1 MFSYIV
7 GTIEYKGDNL
17 LILDNN
23 NIGYELTI
31 SNNTLMSL
39 PNLGESI
46 KIHTYVHF
54 KEDGISIYGFE
65 NLDEKEMFLKLINIS
80 GVGPKAAISILSGLT
95 PSALSIAIIKQD
107 DKSIA
112 SIKGIGKKTAE
123 RIVLELKDK
132 VNVAGE
138 IANVQIEKD
147 IHRWELVLCL
157 NGRTSLK
164 GKKELSEKEISDL
177 KEVLKAVSYELRRI
191 GIVLVAHG

>member
-132 VNVAGE
+132 VNVTGE

-147 IHRWELVLCL
+147 IEYSSAL
-157 NGRTSLK
+157 N
-164 GKKELSEKEISDL
+164 EAID
-177 KEVLKAVSYELRRI
+177 
-191 GIVLVAHG
+191 VLVSLGINKMEASKVAKNHYSENATAEEIVAKSLRGLN

>member
-1 MFSYIV
+1 MFAYII
-7 GTIEYKGDNL
+7 GTIEHKADNM

-23 NIGYELTI
+23 GIGYELTV

-54 KEDGISIYGFE
+54 KEDGINIYGFE
-65 NLDEKEMFLKLINIS
+65 NLEEKDMFLKLINIS

-95 PSALSIAIIKQD
+95 PSALSIAIIKQE
-107 DKSIA
+107 DKVIA

-132 VNVAGE
+132 VNVLTD
-138 IANVQIEKD
+138 IEGQGAINED
-147 IHRWELVLCL
+147 IVYSNAL
-157 NGRTSLK
+157 N
-164 GKKELSEKEISDL
+164 EAI
-177 KEVLKAVSYELRRI
+177 EVLVSLGINKIEATKVAKSHYTDNATAEDIVAKSLR
-191 GIVLVAHG
+191 GLN

>member
-1 MFSYIV
+1 MFSYII

-23 NIGYELTI
+23 NIGYEITI

-54 KEDGISIYGFE
+54 KEDGVSIYGFE

-80 GVGPKAAISILSGLT
+80 GVGPKAAIGILSGLT
-95 PSALSIAIIKQD
+95 PSALSIAIMKQD

-132 VNVAGE
+132 VNITSE
-138 IANVQIEKD
+138 IANVQIENYYKYYSDGCVFIKIKTKD
-147 IHRWELVLCL
+147 L
-157 NGRTSLK
+157 N
-164 GKKELSEKEISDL
+164 
-177 KEVLKAVSYELRRI
+177 ACY
-191 GIVLVAHG
+191 

>member
-1 MFSYIV
+1 MFSYII

-23 NIGYELTI
+23 NIGYEITI

-39 PNLGESI
+39 PNLGENI

-54 KEDGISIYGFE
+54 KEDGVSIYGFE
-65 NLDEKEMFLKLINIS
+65 NLDEKEMFLKLISIS
-80 GVGPKAAISILSGLT
+80 GVGPKAAIGILSGLT
-95 PSALSIAIIKQD
+95 PSALSIAIMKQD

-132 VNVAGE
+132 VNITSE

-147 IHRWELVLCL
+147 IEYSNAL
-157 NGRTSLK
+157 N
-164 GKKELSEKEISDL
+164 EAID
-177 KEVLKAVSYELRRI
+177 
-191 GIVLVAHG
+191 VLVSLGINKLEASKVAKAHYSENATAEDIVAKSLRGLN

>member
-132 VNVAGE
+132 VNVTGE

-147 IHRWELVLCL
+147 IEYSSALNEAIDVLISLGINKMEASKVAKNHYSENATAEEIVAKSLRGL
-157 NGRTSLK
+157 N
-164 GKKELSEKEISDL
+164 
-177 KEVLKAVSYELRRI
+177 
-191 GIVLVAHG
+191 

>member
-132 VNVAGE
+132 VNVTGE
-138 IANVQIEKD
+138 IANIQIEKD
-147 IHRWELVLCL
+147 IEYSSAL
-157 NGRTSLK
+157 N
-164 GKKELSEKEISDL
+164 EAID
-177 KEVLKAVSYELRRI
+177 
-191 GIVLVAHG
+191 VLVSLGINKMEASKVAKNHYSENATAEEIVAKSLRGLN

>member
-147 IHRWELVLCL
+147 IEYSSAL
-157 NGRTSLK
+157 N
-164 GKKELSEKEISDL
+164 EAID
-177 KEVLKAVSYELRRI
+177 
-191 GIVLVAHG
+191 VLVSLGINKMEASKVAKNHYTETATAEDIVAKSLRGLN

>member
-1 MFSYIV
+1 MFSYII

-23 NIGYELTI
+23 NIGYEITI

-54 KEDGISIYGFE
+54 KEDGVSIYGFE

-80 GVGPKAAISILSGLT
+80 GVGPKAAIGILSGLT
-95 PSALSIAIIKQD
+95 PSALSIAIMKQD

-132 VNVAGE
+132 VNITSE

-147 IHRWELVLCL
+147 IEYSNAL
-157 NGRTSLK
+157 N
-164 GKKELSEKEISDL
+164 EAID
-177 KEVLKAVSYELRRI
+177 
-191 GIVLVAHG
+191 VLVSLGINKLEASKVAKAHYTENATAEDIVAKSLRGLN

>member
-1 MFSYIV
+1 MFSYII

-23 NIGYELTI
+23 NIGYEITI

-54 KEDGISIYGFE
+54 KEDGVSIYGFE

-80 GVGPKAAISILSGLT
+80 GVGPKAAIGILSGLT
-95 PSALSIAIIKQD
+95 PSALSIAIMKQD

-132 VNVAGE
+132 VNITSE

-147 IHRWELVLCL
+147 IEYSNAL
-157 NGRTSLK
+157 N
-164 GKKELSEKEISDL
+164 EAID
-177 KEVLKAVSYELRRI
+177 
-191 GIVLVAHG
+191 VLVSLGINKLEASKVAKAHYSENATAEDIVAKSLRGLN

>member
-1 MFSYIV
+1 MFSYII

-23 NIGYELTI
+23 NIGYEITI
-31 SNNTLMSL
+31 SNNTLISL

-54 KEDGISIYGFE
+54 KEDGVSIYGFE

-80 GVGPKAAISILSGLT
+80 GVGPKAAIGILSGLT
-95 PSALSIAIIKQD
+95 PSALSIAIMKQD

-132 VNVAGE
+132 VNITSE

-147 IHRWELVLCL
+147 IEYSNAL
-157 NGRTSLK
+157 N
-164 GKKELSEKEISDL
+164 EAID
-177 KEVLKAVSYELRRI
+177 
-191 GIVLVAHG
+191 VLVSLGINKLEASKVAKAHYSENATAEDIVAKSLRGLN

>member
-1 MFSYIV
+1 MFSYII

-23 NIGYELTI
+23 NIGYEITI

-54 KEDGISIYGFE
+54 KEDGVSIYGFE

-80 GVGPKAAISILSGLT
+80 GVGPKAAIGILSGLT
-95 PSALSIAIIKQD
+95 PSALSIAIMKQD

-132 VNVAGE
+132 VNITNE

-147 IHRWELVLCL
+147 IEYSNAL
-157 NGRTSLK
+157 N
-164 GKKELSEKEISDL
+164 EAID
-177 KEVLKAVSYELRRI
+177 
-191 GIVLVAHG
+191 VLVSLGINKLEASKVAKAHYSENATAEDIVAKSLRGLN

>member
-1 MFSYIV
+1 MFSYII

-23 NIGYELTI
+23 NIGYEITI

-54 KEDGISIYGFE
+54 KEDGVSIYGFE

-80 GVGPKAAISILSGLT
+80 GVGPKAAIGILSGLT
-95 PSALSIAIIKQD
+95 PSALSIAIMRQD

-132 VNVAGE
+132 VNITSE

-147 IHRWELVLCL
+147 IEYSNAL
-157 NGRTSLK
+157 N
-164 GKKELSEKEISDL
+164 EAID
-177 KEVLKAVSYELRRI
+177 
-191 GIVLVAHG
+191 VLVSLGINKLEASKVAKAHYSENATAEDIVAKSLRGLN

>member
-1 MFSYIV
+1 MFSYII

-23 NIGYELTI
+23 NIGYEITI

-54 KEDGISIYGFE
+54 KEDGVSIYGFE

-80 GVGPKAAISILSGLT
+80 GVGPKAAIGILSGLT
-95 PSALSIAIIKQD
+95 PSALSIAIMRQD

-132 VNVAGE
+132 VNITSE

-147 IHRWELVLCL
+147 IEYSNALNEAIDVLISLGINKLEASKVAKAHYSENATAEDIVAKSLRGL
-157 NGRTSLK
+157 N
-164 GKKELSEKEISDL
+164 
-177 KEVLKAVSYELRRI
+177 
-191 GIVLVAHG
+191 